1 MVLIELSRG
10 SLDHPWDLVRLEG
23 REALL
28 VPVRR
33 EALLIPVRRE
43 VLLALADLVDPQN
56 NPPAR
61 MLKSQE
67 LLKKAAFAPP
77 DIDS

>member
-1 MVLIELSRG
+1 MVVVEHSRG
-10 SLDHPWDLVRLEG
+10 GLDHPWDPVRLER
-23 REALL
+23 REVLL

-33 EALLIPVRRE
+33 E
-43 VLLALADLVDPQN
+43 VLLVLADLVDPQN

-77 DIDS
+77 DIGG